1 VSEPLFINTARFP
14 LVSIIV
20 LNFNGMD
27 VLLTCLVSVLGSN
40 YPNFELILVDNAS
53 TDGSVEE
60 AEKLFHSDSR
70 VKIVRNDRN
79 LGYAEGNNVGIND
92 ARGEIIVFLNNDT
105 KVDANWLTEMMRVF
119 KDDLLVGAAQ
129 PKILNYDYPEKID
142 SLGGSINFYG
152 FAIAIG
158 GNLGINDFACSGMR
172 EIFFAVGSAM
182 VVRRKLLNE
191 VGFFDPSYF
200 MFGEDVDLSWR
211 IRLRGYKILLIPRA
225 IVYHK
230 ISFTVTK
237 TPNIK
242 IIWHLRKNRVV
253 TLIKNYELKN
263 LMKAFPVIVFICVA
277 NLLREIAQKDM
288 KKAFTN
294 ISSLVYS
301 LKNLKQIWYERII
314 VQRKIRRVSDDEIL
328 KLVSFQLPRQ

>member
-1 VSEPLFINTARFP
+1 MSAPLSINTARFP

-27 VLLTCLVSVLGSN
+27 VLLTCVESVLRSN
-40 YPNFELILVDNAS
+40 YPNLELILVDNGS

-70 VKIVRNDRN
+70 LEIVRNDRN
-79 LGYAEGNNVGIND
+79 LGYAEGNDVGINH
-92 ARGEIIVFLNNDT
+92 ARGEIVVFLNNDT
-105 KVDANWLTEMMRVF
+105 KVDVSWLKEIMRVF
-119 KDDLLVGAAQ
+119 KEDLMVGAAQ
-129 PKILNYDYPEKID
+129 PKILNYDYPKKID

-152 FAIAIG
+152 FAIG
-158 GNLGINDFACSGMR
+158 GNLGINDLAYSGTR

-182 VVRRKLLNE
+182 VVRKKLLEE
-191 VGFFDPSYF
+191 VGFFDPSFF
-200 MFGEDVDLSWR
+200 MCCEDVDLSWR

-230 ISFTVTK
+230 ISFTFKK

-263 LMKAFPVIVFICVA
+263 LMKAFPVIVFIYVA
-277 NLLREIAQKDM
+277 NLLREVAQKDM

-301 LKNLKQIWYERII
+301 LKNLKLIWYERII

-328 KLVSFQLPRQ
+328 KLVSFQLPRE